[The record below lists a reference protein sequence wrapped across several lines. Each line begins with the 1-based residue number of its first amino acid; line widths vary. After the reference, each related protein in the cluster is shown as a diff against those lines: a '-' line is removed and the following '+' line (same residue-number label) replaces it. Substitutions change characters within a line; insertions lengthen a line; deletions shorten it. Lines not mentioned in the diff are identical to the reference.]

1 MRHRY
6 FLPLVLLASAMA
18 CQDAPLTPS
27 TPSGPAEPRYAT
39 APSATAD
46 LRSGY
51 DYVCALRSGRVACFG
66 ARDEGQP
73 NGVYSAAA
81 GSFVQL
87 AAGATHACGLTTDG
101 AVQCMGA
108 NAFGEAP
115 PLRRAATGSFIA
127 VSAGLS
133 HSCAVRTDGVVEC
146 WGSSTYGQAPSLFA
160 PQTGKFTEVTASATT
175 TCALRD
181 DGVVEC
187 RGRRQF
193 APAVQRA
200 SSGSYVKLAPAIG
213 QTNCALTSTGVA
225 DCWGYLPG
233 RHTGPYVQVVVG
245 ASHLCA
251 LRADGGAE
259 CPVGY
264 PASWQG
270 PEERSLT
277 TGKWTRITAG
287 NYHTC
292 GLRADGY
299 FECFGEVQTI
309 GSDAP
314 DVIPVADAPKSTLAG
329 ASRIRLEWRD
339 INSNEQ
345 RGEIERSVA
354 DRDRN
359 PTSWARIAKV
369 RADSRT
375 FSDSVAA
382 GAAYVY
388 RLRMC
393 NNAGCSEWRQS
404 NPTAAPA
411 TIPPAPS
418 GVAANGYACG
428 FSSCAKVTWTVD
440 NTFVE
445 ELRLQRRV
453 SRGDGYGAWD
463 DLPAQGRSAVTFND
477 YGLKPG
483 ASYQYRVQACNS
495 RGCSA
500 YASSNAFVAPAP
512 PPPAAPASLT
522 AHAMGNYMYLVWG
535 DVANETTYELQ
546 RREQNGT
553 AFGEWSAPIVRSMN
567 TTSDQDAITPGAVYQ
582 YRIRAC
588 NQGGCSAYTS
598 STPTQA

>member
-1 MRHRY
+1 MHRRHI
-6 FLPLVLLASAMA
+6 LPFVLLASAMA

-27 TPSGPAEPRYAT
+27 GPAEPRFAIAT
-39 APSATAD
+39 AGPVTTD

-66 ARDEGQP
+66 AHDEGQP
-73 NGVYSAAA
+73 NGVYSAAT

-87 AAGATHACGLTTDG
+87 SAGPTHACALTTAG

-108 NAFGEAP
+108 NDFGKAP
-115 PLRRAATGSFIA
+115 PLRRTATGSYVA

-133 HSCAVRTDGVVEC
+133 HSCAVRKDGVVEC
-146 WGSSTYGQAPSLFA
+146 WGSSTYGQAPPVFA

-175 TCALRD
+175 TCALRN
-181 DGVVEC
+181 DGVIEC

-200 SSGSYVKLAPAIG
+200 SSGTYVMLAPAIG
-213 QTNCALTSTGVA
+213 QTNCALTSTGVV

-233 RHTGPYVQVVVG
+233 RHTGPYVQVTVG
-245 ASHLCA
+245 ASHRCA

-264 PASWQG
+264 PGSWQG

-277 TGKWTRITAG
+277 TGRWTRITAG

-314 DVIPVADAPKSTLAG
+314 DVIPVADVPRSTLPSA
-329 ASRIRLEWRD
+329 ARIRLEWRD
-339 INSNEQ
+339 RNANEL

-359 PTSWARIAKV
+359 PTSWMLIAKV
-369 RADSRT
+369 RPDSRT
-375 FSDSVAA
+375 YSDSVAA
-382 GAAYVY
+382 GATYVY

-393 NNAGCSEWRQS
+393 NNAGCSQWQQS

-411 TIPPAPS
+411 TVPPAPS
-418 GVAANGYACG
+418 RVAASSYTCGYA
-428 FSSCAKVTWTVD
+428 SCAKVTWTVD

-453 SRGDGYGAWD
+453 NTGAGYGAWE
-463 DLPAQGRSAVTFND
+463 DLPAQGRLTTTFD
-477 YGLKPG
+477 QFGLKAG

-495 RGCSA
+495 RGCSV
-500 YASSNAFVAPAP
+500 YVSSNAFVARPP

-522 AHAMGNYMYLVWG
+522 ANAMGNYMYLVWG
-535 DVANETTYELQ
+535 DVANETTYERQ
-546 RREQNGT
+546 RREKHGT
-553 AFGEWSAPIVRSMN
+553 AFGEWSAPIVRTMN
-567 TTSDQDAITPGAVYQ
+567 VTSDQDPITPSTVYQ

-588 NQGGCSAYTS
+588 NDGGCSAYTS
-598 STPTQA
+598 SAPTQA